1 MTKTKA
7 AQIKAKVVF
16 NNVLQKKLESLIL
29 DDSRTQ
35 LSGVRAKVFAD
46 RYSLKDKDGKSLE
59 EYPEQMWKRVAA
71 GIAQVEKTRSD
82 RAQWAVK
89 FYNTLKDFKFIP
101 GGRVLSGAGTP
112 YEVTFYNCFVIPSP
126 HDSRDG
132 IIDNLKVMVDIMS
145 RSGGVG
151 INLSSLRHRG
161 ARVKKVNGTSSGPVN
176 WAELYSTATHDVI
189 QQGGTRRGALMLMI
203 NDWHPDLI
211 EFIEV
216 KKDLSRINGANL
228 SVCISDSFMK
238 AVAEDKNWDLVFPD
252 IDDPE
257 YDNLWDGDLEK
268 WKSLG
273 KRVKVFN
280 TVRAREVWDKI
291 CEAAWASAEPGTHFI
306 ERSNKRSNTWY
317 FEKLIST
324 NPCGEQP
331 LGAWAVCNLGA
342 MNLTAFVKGEL
353 GKSEFDYQSLA
364 EHVKVAI
371 RFMDNVVDATGYYF
385 EENKAQQLGIRRTGL
400 GTMGLGD
407 ALIMMGLRYGSSK
420 AFPIVE
426 KIYKTIRD
434 AAYEISADLA
444 AEKGQFPNFDKEKYL
459 KGWFIKRLPKEIQ
472 EKIAK
477 NGIRNAVLLTQAPT
491 GTTSLLAGVS
501 SGIEP
506 VYDFAMVRKDRTG
519 EHTLYHP
526 LYQKWQQEYS
536 GQLHPPYFVSANDL
550 TPEDHVRMQAII
562 QEYTDSSIS
571 KTVNA
576 PNGHSVEDVKKLYTL
591 AYELGCKGVT
601 YMRDGSREGVL
612 SHMIDKKNEQKERV
626 NVELNPNGETPITS
640 VNVPVRLRKRPDY
653 LQGVTRRIATP
664 VGHAFVTI
672 NADPDGNPFEVF
684 INVGKAGSDITAD
697 AEAIGRLVSLALRI
711 PSEYS
716 PKEVARQVVN
726 QLTGIGGAT
735 QRGFGNGRIYSL
747 ADAIAKVLAEYL
759 AEHGLQ
765 PIEEANGNGN
775 GKAVV
780 KQPENGE
787 EVKEPTK
794 VEPQV
799 LLAREELRRD
809 ICPRCGIAS
818 FVFEEG
824 CKKCYSCG
832 HSEC

>member
-1 MTKTKA
+1 MTKTKS

-29 DDSRTQ
+29 DNSQTQ

-82 RAQWAVK
+82 RAHWAVK

-444 AEKGQFPNFDKEKYL
+444 AEKGQFPNFDKERYL

-536 GQLHPPYFVSANDL
+536 GQLHPSYFVSANDL